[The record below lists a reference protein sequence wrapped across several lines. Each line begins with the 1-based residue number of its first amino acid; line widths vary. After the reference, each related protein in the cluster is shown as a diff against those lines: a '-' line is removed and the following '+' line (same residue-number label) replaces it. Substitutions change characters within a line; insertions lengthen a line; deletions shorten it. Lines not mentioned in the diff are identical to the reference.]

1 MDGNEMPCSISEL
14 EDINDIILID
24 FNQYLLQE
32 ELKQI

>member
-1 MDGNEMPCSISEL
+1 MPCSISEL
-14 EDINDIILID
+14 EDINDIILIN

>member
-1 MDGNEMPCSISEL
+1 MPCSISEL